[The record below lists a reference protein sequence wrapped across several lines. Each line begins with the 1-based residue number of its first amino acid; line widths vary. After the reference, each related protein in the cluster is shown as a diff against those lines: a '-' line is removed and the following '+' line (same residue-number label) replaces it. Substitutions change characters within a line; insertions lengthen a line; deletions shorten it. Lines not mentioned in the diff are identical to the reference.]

1 MSPAYANRL
10 SSRTVLFTTVTDDY
24 LSRDKIRQV
33 FGPEK
38 VKNVWLATDV
48 SELDEKVA
56 AREDAAMKLE
66 AAETQLITM
75 ANANRHK
82 ALKKNKGNVEEADA
96 APEMDGDA
104 AAADD
109 DESGS
114 LAARWVKPSDRPTH
128 RLTMLIGKKVDTINW
143 TREEI
148 ERLTPEIEEMQAK
161 HRAGDAKLVCSVFV
175 EFYFQS
181 DAQAAYQSGML
192 LTIKPNNLHC

>member
-24 LSRDKIRQV
+24 LSRDKIHQV

-148 ERLTPEIEEMQAK
+148 ERLTPEIEEMQ
-161 HRAGDAKLVCSVFV
+161 
-175 EFYFQS
+175 
-181 DAQAAYQSGML
+181 
-192 LTIKPNNLHC
+192 PNIVPAMPN